1 MSLQWYALR
10 SKPNK
15 EGPLWREVHAQGFEV
30 FYPEIRV
37 QPVNP
42 RSRKVRPYFPGYMF
56 VRVDLPEVGPSAFM
70 WMPHSYGLVIFGPEP
85 STVPEELIN
94 ALHRRVD
101 AINQAGGEILDGLKH
116 GETIKINS
124 GPFMGYEALFDACMT
139 GGERVRVLL
148 KLLEK
153 RLVPLE
159 LPMGQIQQKT
169 RYSC

>member
-15 EGPLWREVHAQGFEV
+15 EAALWREVHAQGYEV
-30 FYPEIRV
+30 FFPQVRV

-56 VRVDLPEVGPSAFM
+56 VHFDLPTVGISAFR
-70 WMPHSYGLVIFGPEP
+70 WIPHSYGLVIFGSDP
-85 STVPEELIN
+85 SSVPEELIH
-94 ALHRRVD
+94 ALHHRVE
-101 AINQAGGEILDGLKH
+101 AINEAGGENLDGLKH
-116 GETIKINS
+116 GETITIHG
-124 GPFMGYEALFDACMT
+124 GPFTGYEALFDARLP

-159 LPMGQIQQKT
+159 LPAGYIHQPT
-169 RYSC
+169 RH

>member
-42 RSRKVRPYFPGYMF
+42 RSRKVRPYFPGYM
-56 VRVDLPEVGPSAFM
+56 
-70 WMPHSYGLVIFGPEP
+70 
-85 STVPEELIN
+85 
-94 ALHRRVD
+94 VD

-116 GETIKINS
+116 GETIKING

>member
-1 MSLQWYALR
+1 MSLQWYALC

-15 EGPLWREVHAQGFEV
+15 EGPLWWEVHAQGFEV

-42 RSRKVRPYFPGYMF
+42 RSRKVRPDFPGYM
-56 VRVDLPEVGPSAFM
+56 
-70 WMPHSYGLVIFGPEP
+70 
-85 STVPEELIN
+85 
-94 ALHRRVD
+94 VD

-124 GPFMGYEALFDACMT
+124 GPFMGYEALFDAYMP

-159 LPMGQIQQKT
+159 LPTGQIQQKT